1 MSGAPV
7 VELRGVFRVHRT
19 AEGDAAALQGVDLD
33 LAPGE
38 VLCVLGPSGAGKSTL
53 LRVIAGLETPSAGT
67 VRVGGRDVGRLPARE
82 RASLRHS
89 GVGFLG
95 QDTEAAL
102 PPDLRAREAV
112 TLPLALRA
120 VRRRERDARARELL
134 EAAGLGARAEALPA
148 ALSGGE
154 RQRVALC
161 AALAHRP
168 EVLLADEPTGELDE
182 ASAGRIRRLVAELAR
197 REGAAV
203 IIASHDAAFAGVADR
218 AVRIRDGRVAECR
231 SAGDGDDA
239 IAVGSGGRIQL
250 PPRLLADAGIARRAH
265 ARLTGEGVLISP
277 ANGGPEQAASAASA
291 AAPDPGHRGRTRPT
305 RVELRA
311 VRRGYGRGRTRRD
324 VLQGLTWSFP
334 PGRLTAVTGR
344 SGSGKTT
351 LLRMIAGLDLPDDGT
366 LVVDGQPL
374 DGDREGLASLRRE
387 RVGYLPQE
395 PWPVSFLSAAENV
408 ALALRVRGWP
418 SDAAA
423 DRAATALAHVGLA
436 ARTRQRVE
444 RLSAGEI
451 QRVALARALASAR
464 GLLLID
470 EPTSRLDSEIAA
482 EVAAL
487 LARAAEAGHTVVC
500 ATHDPQVIAAA
511 DEVLALGN
519 HAGHPWAA
527 AAAQRP

>member
-1 MSGAPV
+1 MTAAPV

-19 AEGDAAALQGVDLD
+19 SEGDAAALQGVDLD

-53 LRVIAGLETPSAGT
+53 LRVIAGLEIPSAGT
-67 VRVGGRDVGRLPARE
+67 VRYGGRDVGRLPARD
-82 RASLRHS
+82 RARVRHTS
-89 GVGFLG
+89 VGFLG

-102 PPDLRAREAV
+102 PPALRADDAV
-112 TLPLALRA
+112 ALPLALRA
-120 VRRRERDARARELL
+120 VGRAEREARARELL
-134 EAAGLGARAEALPA
+134 EAAGLGERAEALPA

-168 EVLLADEPTGELDE
+168 EILLADEPTGELDE
-182 ASAGRIRRLVAELAR
+182 ATAARVRGLVAELAR
-197 REGAAV
+197 REGAAA
-203 IIASHDAAFAGVADR
+203 IIASHDPALADVADR
-218 AVRIRDGRVAECR
+218 AVRIRDGRVAEGR
-231 SAGDGDDA
+231 SAGDDDDA
-239 IAVGSGGRIQL
+239 IAVGPGGRLQL
-250 PPRLLADAGIARRAH
+250 PPRLLASAGIARGAH
-265 ARLTGEGVLISP
+265 ARLTSEGVLISP
-277 ANGGPEQAASAASA
+277 ARGEPEHAASIDPTAVSDPEDRRPSPAA
-291 AAPDPGHRGRTRPT
+291 

-311 VRRGYGRGRTRRD
+311 VGRGYGHGRMRRD
-324 VLQGLTWSFP
+324 VVRELTWSFP

-351 LLRMIAGLDLPDDGT
+351 LLRMIAGLDRPDAGV
-366 LVVDGQPL
+366 LLIDGQPL
-374 DGDREGLASLRRE
+374 DGDRERLASLRRE

-408 ALALRVRGWP
+408 ALALRVRGW
-418 SDAAA
+418 SQDAAA
-423 DRAATALAHVGLA
+423 DRAATALARVGLA
-436 ARTRQRVE
+436 DRARQRVG

-470 EPTSRLDSEIAA
+470 EPTSRLDSEAAA

-487 LARAAEAGHTVVC
+487 LARAAETGQTVVC
-500 ATHDPQVIAAA
+500 ATHDPQVVKAA

-519 HAGHPWAA
+519 RSRHSRA